1 MNNTFQVG
9 NLKAV
14 CDGLTVECTGLT
26 CVCAFTSAS
35 VTFLQRSFA
44 SYNFRVKARNQ
55 VGFGGYA
62 YSSQQS
68 VGVPSM
74 SPSINASVTGIRQ
87 ILLNWI
93 RLLDTGVGVGK
104 YQEMTRY
111 VVQRS
116 YGDNTFAGC
125 TYGTAASDNCAASTV
140 GACCSDVSVGSTTLT
155 KLFVV
160 PSIGPTYFFFRVM
173 GQNEVGLGLEPTPAK
188 EQGVGPP
195 GPIGSMKITVVGPA
209 QFHTSEKYTR
219 YTVVSSWS
227 LW

>member
-1 MNNTFQVG
+1 
-9 NLKAV
+9 
-14 CDGLTVECTGLT
+14 
-26 CVCAFTSAS
+26 
-35 VTFLQRSFA
+35 
-44 SYNFRVKARNQ
+44 
-55 VGFGGYA
+55 
-62 YSSQQS
+62 
-68 VGVPSM
+68 M

-93 RLLDTGVGVGK
+93 WPLDTGVGVGK
-104 YQEMTRY
+104 YREMTKY